1 MIEFRLNK
9 ADVKVVIL
17 PKINKIWK
25 GGELGLTRSEK
36 GLNQHPRTSPPTPLS
51 HHMVVPMAKGPL
63 CGERGEYSAHFP
75 IAIGIISTSEII
87 STPAH

>member
-36 GLNQHPRTSPPTPLS
+36 GLNQHPRTSPPAPLRR
-51 HHMVVPMAKGPL
+51 
-63 CGERGEYSAHFP
+63 RGENIQH
-75 IAIGIISTSEII
+75 ISR
-87 STPAH
+87 